1 MEECMK
7 EEKNK
12 KEYPLLEL
20 LDKSSLEFIS
30 KISGKN
36 YNQDPVGKIKI
47 FRTKSSMGTFQFK
60 LLMEKAPEGKLY
72 GR

>member
-1 MEECMK
+1 MK
-7 EEKNK
+7 KEKDK
-12 KEYPLLEL
+12 KEYPLIEL
-20 LDKSSLEFIS
+20 LDKSSRKFIS
-30 KISGKN
+30 EISGRN
-36 YNQDPVGKIKI
+36 YSQTPVGKTKI